1 MENKMRSKI
10 DVRDIEKVLKGF
22 KEIEFAYCF
31 GSFLDKETFNDID
44 IIGPYEG
51 LKLSLK
57 VGRELERVI
66 KPRKRIDVKILT
78 HAPIALQYEVIKKG
92 EVIFSKN
99 DTMRKRYEAEVLSS
113 YLDYKATS
121 DWLDRKFLAKV

>member
-10 DVRDIEKVLKGF
+10 DDERSKKDRGDIIRDIEKVLKGF

-31 GSFLDKETFNDID
+31 GETFNDID
-44 IIGPYEG
+44 IALIKDISPYEG

-78 HAPIALQYEVIKKG
+78 KTSL
-92 EVIFSKN
+92 
-99 DTMRKRYEAEVLSS
+99 RKLTVL
-113 YLDYKATS
+113 TV
-121 DWLDRKFLAKV
+121 R